1 MASGRTVARHPLPGT
16 GGTHSIEYD
25 QYENSIVWL
34 TTLRQDTIGKVRISD
49 WTMWHTIPLTHGSG
63 HGIVRVEDGIW
74 IVHRQ
79 DRVFLKLDL

>member
-1 MASGRTVARHPLPGT
+1 MSRHPLPGN
-16 GGTHSIEYD
+16 GGTHSIDYD

-34 TTLRQDTIGKVRISD
+34 TTPRQDTVSKVRISD
-49 WTMWHTIPLTHGSG
+49 WTVLHTIPLTHGGG

-74 IVHRQ
+74 IAHHK

>member
-1 MASGRTVARHPLPGT
+1 MSRHPLPGN
-16 GGTHSIEYD
+16 GGTHSIDYD

-34 TTLRQDTIGKVRISD
+34 TTPRQDTVSKVRISD
-49 WTMWHTIPLTHGSG
+49 WTVLHTIPITHGGG
-63 HGIVRVEDGIW
+63 HGIVRVEDRIW